1 MSEREIPRILAS
13 PPEGSRV
20 RCAWNCRYRAWS
32 WAVPIQSNPAGAV
45 WQVKGYVKRLQ
56 LSSVSFKFAPQSIGH
71 YAWIEGNSQSL
82 TVIRRELTEVSLA
95 PWALGDGFMADSTET
110 LDKVTRA
117 DFAELVHFGKIYADN
132 PS

>member
-1 MSEREIPRILAS
+1 M
-13 PPEGSRV
+13 
-20 RCAWNCRYRAWS
+20 
-32 WAVPIQSNPAGAV
+32 
-45 WQVKGYVKRLQ
+45 
-56 LSSVSFKFAPQSIGH
+56 
-71 YAWIEGNSQSL
+71 
-82 TVIRRELTEVSLA
+82 IRRELTEVSLA